1 MTIILH
7 NDNVLGTSGY
17 VIVKCRR
24 HDKILCNA
32 TTYFKTEDNLN
43 DKLDYHMWKMILDLT
58 LEEHE
63 VLDYVQGKVVD
74 PPFNAL
80 VARTR

>member
-1 MTIILH
+1 MIILY
-7 NDNVLGTSGY
+7 NDNVSGTSWY
-17 VIVKCRR
+17 VIGKCRR
-24 HDKILCNA
+24 RGKILCNA

-43 DKLDYHMWKMILDLT
+43 DKLDYHTWKMILDLT

-63 VLDYVQGKVVD
+63 VLDYVQWKVVD
-74 PPFNAL
+74 PPLNGL